1 MFACLL
7 DNRASSLEPLGLR
20 SNHTLV
26 TWQQT
31 IMGHPLGMKCPV
43 ALPPLLIFSW
53 HQSKA
58 LESWISFLF
67 QAPPTPHPHGWIC
80 HVQFKIYPVWW
91 ENEVSWKDFK
101 HLMPLSVNKNKDYH
115 NDPAPFF
122 VTFLFFYNKH
132 MLQSVHKVKIEAWS
146 FFPLPVRMSR
156 FLIRVCCSSEKDR
169 CGGGWEL
176 ELALL
181 LSQNNKIGAL
191 KWNVIRSCLPQL

>member
-1 MFACLL
+1 M
-7 DNRASSLEPLGLR
+7 R
-20 SNHTLV
+20 
-26 TWQQT
+26 
-31 IMGHPLGMKCPV
+31 
-43 ALPPLLIFSW
+43 
-53 HQSKA
+53 
-58 LESWISFLF
+58 
-67 QAPPTPHPHGWIC
+67 
-80 HVQFKIYPVWW
+80 W

-132 MLQSVHKVKIEAWS
+132 TLQSVHKVKIEAWPY
-146 FFPLPVRMSR
+146 FPLPRQVSR

-191 KWNVIRSCLPQL
+191 KYSVFRSCLPQL